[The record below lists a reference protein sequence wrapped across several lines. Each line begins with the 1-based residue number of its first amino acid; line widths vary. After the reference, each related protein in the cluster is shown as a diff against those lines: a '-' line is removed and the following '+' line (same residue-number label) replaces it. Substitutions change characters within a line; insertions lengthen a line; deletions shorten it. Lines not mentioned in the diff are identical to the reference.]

1 MQQLKNVSV
10 QEENNLLM
18 ENANVHLINQFGT
31 VKHASLVHKELILI
45 QMRISAIT
53 AQKVLSEMQLPMSA
67 ALNTYDYFIN
77 HL

>member
-1 MQQLKNVSV
+1 MQQLKNVNV

-31 VKHASLVHKELILI
+31 VEHVSLAHKEIISI